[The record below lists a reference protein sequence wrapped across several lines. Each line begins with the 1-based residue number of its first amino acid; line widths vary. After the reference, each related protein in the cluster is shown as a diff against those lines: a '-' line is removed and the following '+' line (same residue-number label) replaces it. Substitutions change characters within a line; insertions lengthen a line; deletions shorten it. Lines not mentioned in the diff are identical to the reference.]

1 MAPLSSRTSP
11 LPILRGLSIQWLDR
25 TQAMHRFS
33 LTTFALLVY
42 VSVALAGP
50 GHDHS
55 GNHDRPTTAAREI
68 PRIESVGSD
77 MELVATAE
85 GHELTIYLDHSA
97 SNEPIDGAKI
107 EVSGEG
113 IAPAVATRLAPGT
126 YGLEAEWL
134 EVPGTKALVFTVS
147 AGDMIDLLNGTL
159 IVPNPQMAEAVRPSP
174 LREVVMRPDIL
185 GLLGGAV
192 VLGFVMALLSMPR
205 RQSNSAETE
214 SKSGT
219 AESANTSSVRNA
231 AEVIL
236 IAAIAI
242 AMLQTGDAQAG
253 PGHDHGDHGHGAVP
267 VAQGSN
273 SPRKL
278 PDGTVFVPKPTQ
290 RLLQV
295 RTEPAKRQSAPQTRE
310 LIGTVVSD
318 PSAFGQV
325 QSPMDGK
332 IEVTD
337 RGISHV
343 GQKVQA
349 GDMLALLSPTIPVAD
364 LGTLQQV
371 RAEVEGKLRITE
383 QRLARLTRIASVV
396 AQRQIDE
403 TRAELDALREQRRV
417 LTPKDV
423 EKLELVAPVSGII
436 SLANVKAGQVV
447 SARETLFEIVDPA
460 RLWVEGIGSDIH
472 GDGDIVAAQGL
483 DTEGHVLRLS
493 YVGRAPTLRQQSR
506 PYLFRI
512 DDAHTDLS
520 IGAPLKVVVQKS
532 EMAQGFIVPDSAVVR
547 GANGLPQVWIKVSPE
562 RFRPAMIRS
571 LQLDGAR
578 TLVTDGIEE
587 GERVLITGAELVNQ
601 IR

>member
-1 MAPLSSRTSP
+1 
-11 LPILRGLSIQWLDR
+11 
-25 TQAMHRFS
+25 MHRIF
-33 LTTFALLVY
+33 LTALTLFVC
-42 VSVALAGP
+42 VSIAWAGP
-50 GHDHS
+50 GHDH
-55 GNHDRPTTAAREI
+55 GGGLDGVVAAAREI

-85 GHELTIYLDHSA
+85 GHKLTIYLDRSA
-97 SNEPIDGAKI
+97 SNEPIDGARI
-107 EVSGEG
+107 EVSGDG

-134 EVPGTKALVFTVS
+134 DVPGTKALVFTVS

-159 IVPNPQMAEAVRPSP
+159 TVPNAEMPEAVRPPP
-174 LREVVMRPDIL
+174 LREVVTRPDIL

-192 VLGFVMALLSMPR
+192 ALGFVMALLFVPGR
-205 RQSNSAETE
+205 HLNSTETE

-219 AESANTSSVRNA
+219 AQSAITSSMRNA

-236 IAAIAI
+236 IAALATATLMIR
-242 AMLQTGDAQAG
+242 DAQAG
-253 PGHDHGDHGHGAVP
+253 PGHDHDDHGHGAVP
-267 VAQGSN
+267 AAQSGN
-273 SPRKL
+273 VPRKL

-295 RTEPAKRQSAPQTRE
+295 RTEPVERQSAPRTRE

-349 GDMLALLSPTIPVAD
+349 GDVLALLSPTIPLAD

-371 RAEVEGKLRITE
+371 RAEVEGKLRIAE
-383 QRLARLTRIASVV
+383 QRLARLTRIANVV

-403 TRAELDALREQRRV
+403 TQTELDALREQKRV

-423 EKLELVAPVSGII
+423 EKFKLVAPVSGII

-460 RLWVEGIGSDIH
+460 RLWVEAIGSDIH
-472 GDGDIVAAQGL
+472 GDGDIVAADGL
-483 DTEGHVLRLS
+483 DTEGHVLKLS

-512 DDAHTDLS
+512 DDAHAELS

-532 EMAQGFIVPDSAVVR
+532 EMAQGFIIPDSAVVR
-547 GANGLPQVWIKVSPE
+547 GTNGLPQVWVKVSPE
-562 RFRPAMIRS
+562 RFRAATIRS
-571 LQLDGAR
+571 FQLNGAR
-578 TLVTDGIEE
+578 TLVTAGITE
-587 GERVLITGAELVNQ
+587 GDRVLITGAELVNQ

>member
-1 MAPLSSRTSP
+1 
-11 LPILRGLSIQWLDR
+11 
-25 TQAMHRFS
+25 MHRIF
-33 LTTFALLVY
+33 LTALTLFVY
-42 VSVALAGP
+42 VSIAWAGP
-50 GHDHS
+50 GHDH
-55 GNHDRPTTAAREI
+55 GGGLDEVVAAAREI

-85 GHELTIYLDHSA
+85 GHKLTIYLDRSA
-97 SNEPIDGAKI
+97 SNEPIDGARI
-107 EVSGEG
+107 EVSGDG

-134 EVPGTKALVFTVS
+134 DVPGTKALVFTVS

-159 IVPNPQMAEAVRPSP
+159 TVPNAEMPEAVRPPP
-174 LREVVMRPDIL
+174 LREVVTRPDIL

-192 VLGFVMALLSMPR
+192 ALGFVMALLFVPR
-205 RQSNSAETE
+205 RHLNSTETE

-219 AESANTSSVRNA
+219 AQSAITSSMRNA

-236 IAAIAI
+236 IAALATATLMIR
-242 AMLQTGDAQAG
+242 DVQAG
-253 PGHDHGDHGHGAVP
+253 PGHDHDDHGHGAVP
-267 VAQGSN
+267 AAQSGN
-273 SPRKL
+273 VPRKL

-295 RTEPAKRQSAPQTRE
+295 RTEPVERQSAPRTRE

-349 GDMLALLSPTIPVAD
+349 GDVLALLSPTIPLAD

-371 RAEVEGKLRITE
+371 RAEVEGKLRIAE
-383 QRLARLTRIASVV
+383 QRLARLTRIANVV

-403 TRAELDALREQRRV
+403 TQTELDALREQKRV

-423 EKLELVAPVSGII
+423 EKFKLVAPVSGII

-460 RLWVEGIGSDIH
+460 RLWVEAIGSDIH
-472 GDGDIVAAQGL
+472 GDGDIVAADGL
-483 DTEGHVLRLS
+483 DTEGHVLKLS

-512 DDAHTDLS
+512 DDAHAELS

-532 EMAQGFIVPDSAVVR
+532 EMAQGFIIPDSAVVR
-547 GANGLPQVWIKVSPE
+547 GTNGLPQVWVKVSPE
-562 RFRPAMIRS
+562 RFRAATIRS
-571 LQLDGAR
+571 FQLNGAR
-578 TLVTDGIEE
+578 TLVTAGITE
-587 GERVLITGAELVNQ
+587 GDRVLITGAELVNQ

>member
-1 MAPLSSRTSP
+1 
-11 LPILRGLSIQWLDR
+11 
-25 TQAMHRFS
+25 MHRIF
-33 LTTFALLVY
+33 LTTLTLFVC
-42 VSVALAGP
+42 VSIAWAGP
-50 GHDHS
+50 GHDH
-55 GNHDRPTTAAREI
+55 GGGLDGVVAAAREI

-85 GHELTIYLDHSA
+85 GHKLTIYLDRSA
-97 SNEPIDGAKI
+97 SNEPIDGARI
-107 EVSGEG
+107 EVSGDG
-113 IAPAVATRLAPGT
+113 IASAVATRLAPGT

-134 EVPGTKALVFTVS
+134 DIPGTKALVFTVS

-159 IVPNPQMAEAVRPSP
+159 TVPNAEMPEAVRPPP
-174 LREVVMRPDIL
+174 LREVVTRPDIL

-192 VLGFVMALLSMPR
+192 ALGFVMALLFVPR
-205 RQSNSAETE
+205 RHLNSTETE

-219 AESANTSSVRNA
+219 AQSAITSSMRNA

-236 IAAIAI
+236 IAALATA
-242 AMLQTGDAQAG
+242 AMMIRDAQAG
-253 PGHDHGDHGHGAVP
+253 PGHDHDDHGHGAVP
-267 VAQGSN
+267 AAQSGDA
-273 SPRKL
+273 PRKL

-295 RTEPAKRQSAPQTRE
+295 RTEPVERQSAPRTRE

-349 GDMLALLSPTIPVAD
+349 GDVLALLSPTIPLAD

-371 RAEVEGKLRITE
+371 RAEVEGKLRIAE
-383 QRLARLTRIASVV
+383 QRLARLTRIANVV

-403 TRAELDALREQRRV
+403 TQTELDALREQKRV

-423 EKLELVAPVSGII
+423 EKFKLVAPVSGII

-460 RLWVEGIGSDIH
+460 RLWVEAIGSDIH
-472 GDGDIVAAQGL
+472 GDGDIVAADGL
-483 DTEGHVLRLS
+483 DTEGHVLKLS

-512 DDAHTDLS
+512 DDAHAELS

-532 EMAQGFIVPDSAVVR
+532 EMAQGFIIPDSAVVR
-547 GANGLPQVWIKVSPE
+547 GNNGLPQVWVKVSPE
-562 RFRPAMIRS
+562 RFRAATIRS
-571 LQLDGAR
+571 FQLNGAR
-578 TLVTDGIEE
+578 TLVTAGITE
-587 GERVLITGAELVNQ
+587 GDRVLITGAELVNQ